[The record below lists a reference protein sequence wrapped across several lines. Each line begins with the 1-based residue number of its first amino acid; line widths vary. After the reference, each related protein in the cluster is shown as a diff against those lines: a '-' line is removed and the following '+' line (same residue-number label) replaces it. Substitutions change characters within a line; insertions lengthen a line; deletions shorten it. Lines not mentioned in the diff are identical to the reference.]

1 MWNTATATTATPA
14 PLPAIT
20 STTNHH
26 IITLPHFS
34 HTHPFRNID
43 IHISFITT
51 IDALFSKFLGSNA
64 RPNLDIFAQNIS
76 QSFCAP
82 YTLQPFDTLALF
94 NGLYF
99 HNLSNMGEAVAL
111 AAYKAFA
118 IFITPILPDT
128 PPLIQYNKNKPPI
141 HWFNYLKP
149 VQILIAQIRCKVCI
163 EFAYVRTISQRRCKY
178 MYYEID
184 ANRCTMSTQ
193 I

>member
-1 MWNTATATTATPA
+1 MRADSPERMWNTATATTATPA

-43 IHISFITT
+43 IHISLITT
-51 IDALFSKFLGSNA
+51 IDALCSKFLGSNA
-64 RPNLDIFAQNIS
+64 RPNLDIFAPNIS

-111 AAYKAFA
+111 AASQQSLCH
-118 IFITPILPDT
+118 IHHTNPTRHTPSHTIQQKQTTHSLVQLP
-128 PPLIQYNKNKPPI
+128 
-141 HWFNYLKP
+141 H
-149 VQILIAQIRCKVCI
+149 A
-163 EFAYVRTISQRRCKY
+163 A
-178 MYYEID
+178 
-184 ANRCTMSTQ
+184 
-193 I
+193 